1 MDQKKMKTAWDLI
14 YLVSCAVNNE
24 KPDLKKSADFDL
36 ADIFS
41 LARRHSLTAAASIS
55 IEQVTSLPLDFKEEK
70 YKVVRRLI
78 LFDIERK
85 KVLDTFEKSGIRYVP
100 LKGIVLKDYYPKAIM
115 REMSDNDILCD
126 SDKLSEIKKLMEEL
140 GYLCKSFGK
149 YHHDVYVNPSGVE
162 FEIHHSLFNKIKS
175 PDLYVYFGN
184 IRDRLIK
191 DDNNDYG
198 FHMTNED
205 FYIYI
210 ICHLLKHY
218 KQGGTGLRSLLDVYV
233 FNRRFGDSLDSVYLG
248 EELKK
253 LELIEFESEIKQL
266 AVKVFTGQNLSD
278 NENAALEFFT
288 ESNTYGTPEH
298 VMMWQLNN
306 NDSEKAKR
314 KYVLGRLF
322 PSNETLKTY
331 YPFIYR
337 HKYLYPFWNAH
348 RLIKGALYNR
358 KKISG
363 EVKRLKKFK
372 TKDKIRMYDK

>member
-1 MDQKKMKTAWDLI
+1 MKTAWDLI

-70 YKVVRRLI
+70 YKVVRRLS

-149 YHHDVYVNPSGVE
+149 YHHDVYVNPSGVV
-162 FEIHHSLFNKIKS
+162 FEIHNSLLDKTT
-175 PDLYVYFGN
+175 PDLYIYFGN

-191 DDNNDYG
+191 DDDNDYG
-198 FHMTNED
+198 FHLTNED
-205 FYIYI
+205 FYIYLV
-210 ICHLLKHY
+210 CHLFKHY
-218 KQGGTGLRSLLDVYV
+218 KHGGTGLRSLLDIYV
-233 FNRRFGDSLDSVYLG
+233 FNKRFGDSLDPVYLSK
-248 EELKK
+248 ELKK
-253 LELIEFESEIKQL
+253 LGFIEFESEIKQL
-266 AVKVFTGQNLSD
+266 ALKAFTGQNLSY
-278 NENAALEFFT
+278 NENALLEFFT
-288 ESNTYGTPEH
+288 ESNTYGTLEH
-298 VMMWQLNN
+298 VMMWKLNN
-306 NDSEKAKR
+306 DDSKKAKR
-314 KYVLGRLF
+314 KYVLARLF
-322 PSNETLKTY
+322 PSDEKLKTNH
-331 YPFIYR
+331 PIIYR
-337 HKYLYPFWNAH
+337 HKYLYPFWNTR
-348 RLIKGALYNR
+348 RLITGALFNR
-358 KKISG
+358 KRISA